1 MMEKFKWLIDRINR
15 ERKRTREAK
24 SSMRI
29 VWFYGIG
36 LALISALLVGGW
48 VYQWILT
55 GHPDLP
61 LLVSYFKEYTAASVV
76 AAVTFLS
83 VFNVDKNHDG
93 RPDAAELQ
101 VKKPKDPPK
110 VQFPSSPKKEAS
122 HD

>member
-1 MMEKFKWLIDRINR
+1 MEKFKWLIERINR
-15 ERKRTREAK
+15 ERERTRKAK

-48 VYQWILT
+48 VYQWMLT

-83 VFNVDKNHDG
+83 VFNVDKNNDG

-101 VKKPKDPPK
+101 AKKPKDPPK
-110 VQFPSSPKKEAS
+110 VQFPSVSKKEVT

>member
-15 ERKRTREAK
+15 ERMRTRNAK

-48 VYQWILT
+48 VYQWMLT
-55 GHPDLP
+55 GYPDLP

-83 VFNVDKNHDG
+83 VFNVDKNNDG
-93 RPDAAELQ
+93 RPDAAEIQ
-101 VKKPKDPPK
+101 AKKPKDPPN
-110 VQFPSSPKKEAS
+110 VQFPLVPKKEAS

>member
-1 MMEKFKWLIDRINR
+1 MNEKFKLLIDRINR

-48 VYQWILT
+48 VYQWMLT

-83 VFNVDKNHDG
+83 VFNVDKNNDG
-93 RPDAAELQ
+93 RPDAAEIQ
-101 VKKPKDPPK
+101 AKKPTDPPK
-110 VQFPSSPKKEAS
+110 VQFPFVPRKEAS

>member
-1 MMEKFKWLIDRINR
+1 MMEKFKWLIERINR

-36 LALISALLVGGW
+36 LALISALLVVGW
-48 VYQWILT
+48 LYQWMLT
-55 GHPDLP
+55 GKPDLP

-83 VFNVDKNHDG
+83 VFNVDKNNDG

-101 VKKPKDPPK
+101 AKKPKDPPK
-110 VQFPSSPKKEAS
+110 VQFPPVPNKEAS

>member
-1 MMEKFKWLIDRINR
+1 MEKFKWLIDRINR
-15 ERKRTREAK
+15 ERKRTRNAK

-29 VWFYGIG
+29 VWFYGVG
-36 LALISALLVGGW
+36 LALISALLVVGW
-48 VYQWILT
+48 VYQWMLT

-83 VFNVDKNHDG
+83 VFNVDKNNDG

-101 VKKPKDPPK
+101 SKQPKDPPK
-110 VQFPSSPKKEAS
+110 VQFPSVPKKEVT

>member
-15 ERKRTREAK
+15 ERKRTRNAK

-48 VYQWILT
+48 VYQWMLT
-55 GHPDLP
+55 GYPDLP

-83 VFNVDKNHDG
+83 VFNVDKNQDG

-101 VKKPKDPPK
+101 AKKPKDPTK
-110 VQFPSSPKKEAS
+110 VQFPSVPKKEDS

>member
-1 MMEKFKWLIDRINR
+1 MGKIKWLIERINR

-48 VYQWILT
+48 VYQWMLT
-55 GHPDLP
+55 GKPDLP

-83 VFNVDKNHDG
+83 VFNVDKNQDG

-101 VKKPKDPPK
+101 AKKPKGPPK
-110 VQFPSSPKKEAS
+110 IQFPPVPKKEAS
-122 HD
+122 DD

>member
-1 MMEKFKWLIDRINR
+1 MMEKFRWLIDRINR
-15 ERKRTREAK
+15 ERKRTRNAK

-36 LALISALLVGGW
+36 LALISALLVVGW
-48 VYQWILT
+48 VYQWMLT

-83 VFNVDKNHDG
+83 VFNVDKNNDG

-101 VKKPKDPPK
+101 AKKPKDPLK
-110 VQFPSSPKKEAS
+110 VQFPSVPKKEVT

>member
-1 MMEKFKWLIDRINR
+1 MNEKFKLLIDRINR
-15 ERKRTREAK
+15 ERKRTRNAK

-48 VYQWILT
+48 VYQWMLT
-55 GHPDLP
+55 GQPDLP
-61 LLVSYFKEYTAASVV
+61 LLVSYFKEYTAAS
-76 AAVTFLS
+76 AVTFLS
-83 VFNVDKNHDG
+83 VFNVDKNQDG

-101 VKKPKDPPK
+101 SKQPKDPPK
-110 VQFPSSPKKEAS
+110 VQFPSIPKKEAS

>member
-15 ERKRTREAK
+15 ERKRTRNAK

-48 VYQWILT
+48 VYQWMLT

-83 VFNVDKNHDG
+83 VFNVDKNQDG

-101 VKKPKDPPK
+101 AKKPKDPPN
-110 VQFPSSPKKEAS
+110 VQFPSVPKKEVT

>member
-1 MMEKFKWLIDRINR
+1 MNEKFKLLIDRINR
-15 ERKRTREAK
+15 ERKRTRNAK

-48 VYQWILT
+48 VYQWMLT

-83 VFNVDKNHDG
+83 VFNVDKNQDG
-93 RPDAAELQ
+93 RPDAAEIQ
-101 VKKPKDPPK
+101 AQKPKDPPK
-110 VQFPSSPKKEAS
+110 VQFPSVSNKEAS

>member
-1 MMEKFKWLIDRINR
+1 MEKFKWLIDRINR

-24 SSMRI
+24 SSMSI

-55 GHPDLP
+55 GRPDLP
-61 LLVSYFKEYTAASVV
+61 ILVSYFKEYTAASVV

-83 VFNVDKNHDG
+83 VFNVDKNNDG

-101 VKKPKDPPK
+101 AKKPKDPPK
-110 VQFPSSPKKEAS
+110 IQFSSVPNKEAS

>member
-15 ERKRTREAK
+15 ERMRTRNAK

-48 VYQWILT
+48 VYQWMLT

-83 VFNVDKNHDG
+83 VFNVDKNNDG

-101 VKKPKDPPK
+101 AKKPKDPPK
-110 VQFPSSPKKEAS
+110 VQFPAVPKKEVT

>member
-1 MMEKFKWLIDRINR
+1 MEKFKWLIDRINR

-55 GHPDLP
+55 GRPDLP

-83 VFNVDKNHDG
+83 VFNVDKNQVE
-93 RPDAAELQ
+93 RPDAARLQ
-101 VKKPKDPPK
+101 AKKPKDPHK
-110 VQFPSSPKKEAS
+110 IQFPSVPKKEES